1 MKMLNIFYTC
11 KEKFKNEYAKDNF
24 FFFSKLAS
32 IVIMQVNME
41 VLQIANVI

>member
-1 MKMLNIFYTC
+1 MKMLNIFHTC
-11 KEKFKNEYAKDNF
+11 KEKFKDEYAKDKI
-24 FFFSKLAS
+24 FFSKLAT

>member
-11 KEKFKNEYAKDNF
+11 KEKFKDEYAKDNI
-24 FFFSKLAS
+24 FFSKLAT